1 MAEERVVCNFHV
13 MKEPSDYVHRPLMVD
28 CFEFDVVV
36 NRRDFTSDNTV
47 RRISSMF
54 RTSIRINCNSFLTH
68 DENFLWLNLQRFS
81 SPYLNSE
88 NLAQMT
94 LSLISEVKEMFEF
107 YNGSLPG
114 EPLPSGRT
122 AVFPLFLRIL
132 VDMHPT
138 EERRTELERASVEV
152 AVVEESMQIV
162 KMIPA
167 SIEAVLSLKAYSLP
181 RTCTICMERFHDDDD
196 DDDDDSD
203 VKVSTMPCGHIFH
216 YNCILQ
222 WLQKGHVCPLCRHA
236 MPI

>member
-1 MAEERVVCNFHV
+1 M
-13 MKEPSDYVHRPLMVD
+13 
-28 CFEFDVVV
+28 
-36 NRRDFTSDNTV
+36 FT
-47 RRISSMF
+47 
-54 RTSIRINCNSFLTH
+54 TSILINCNSFLTH

-94 LSLISEVKEMFEF
+94 LSLISEVKEMFRF
-107 YNGSLPG
+107 TDSLGPG

-122 AVFPLFLRIL
+122 AVFPLLLRIL
-132 VDMHPT
+132 VDIHPT
-138 EERRTELERASVEV
+138 EERRTELERASVEE

-167 SIEAVLSLKAYSLP
+167 SNDALLSLKAYSLP
-181 RTCTICMERFHDDDD
+181 RTCAICMERFHDDY
-196 DDDDDSD
+196 DDDSD